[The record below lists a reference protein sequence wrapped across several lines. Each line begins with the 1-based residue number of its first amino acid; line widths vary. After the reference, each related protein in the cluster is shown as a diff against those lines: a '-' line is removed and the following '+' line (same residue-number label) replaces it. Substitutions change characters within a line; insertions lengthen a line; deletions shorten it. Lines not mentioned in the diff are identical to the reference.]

1 MKPNISNSYTRN
13 SYLLTVTWD
22 QPSVTVTHGTVVHW
36 QSHETEHEQQLHTE
50 QLFIDN
56 HMGPNICHSYTRNS
70 FLLTITWDQ
79 TSVKLH
85 TEQLFIDS
93 HMVPTICKSY
103 TGNSCL
109 LTITWDRKWAT
120 VTHGAV
126 IYCTWDRPPETVTH
140 RTVIYWRSY
149 GTEHLPQLHTKQ
161 LFIDNHMGP
170 NISKA
175 THGTVIH
182 WQSHGTEHL

>member
-109 LTITWDRKWAT
+109 LTVA
-120 VTHGAV
+120 VTDV
-126 IYCTWDRPPETVTH
+126 
-140 RTVIYWRSY
+140 RS
-149 GTEHLPQLHTKQ
+149 HVNVNKQ
-161 LFIDNHMGP
+161 LFSNGFMF
-170 NISKA
+170 
-175 THGTVIH
+175 TCVQTVSSSTIY
-182 WQSHGTEHL
+182 